1 MHSLKAHLNMKNK
14 IHILIV
20 DDHAMIRQGLKL
32 NIEEESDLHIIGEAS
47 NGLEAIAFVKAHQGI
62 DIILMDITMPIMN
75 GLDALQTIETLDS
88 PPSCLILSMHD
99 NEEYITKSLSNG
111 AKGYLLKDGSSE
123 ELIKAIRVVHA
134 GKRYYSTKVSQ
145 ILAEQY
151 LKTLTGKGSSNEN
164 SSEKKSPLS
173 KRETEI
179 LKMID
184 NGLNNKEISMHLN
197 LSIRTVEV
205 HRFNMMK
212 KLKAKN
218 VIELLKKARNN
229 GFLLS

>member
-1 MHSLKAHLNMKNK
+1 MNK

-32 NIEEESDLHIIGEAS
+32 NIEEESDMHIIGEAS
-47 NGLEAIAFVKAHQGI
+47 NGQEAIDFVKAHQDI

-75 GLDALQTIETLDS
+75 GLEALKTIETLET

-99 NEEYITKSLSNG
+99 NEEFITKSLANG

-134 GKRYYSTKVSQ
+134 GNRYYSTKVSQ

-151 LKTLTGKGSSNEN
+151 LKTLTGEGNPKEN
-164 SSEKKSPLS
+164 LDKNKSPLS

-184 NGLNNKEISMHLN
+184 NGLNNKEVSMHLK

-218 VIELLKKARNN
+218 VLELLKKARNN
-229 GFLLS
+229 GLLMP